1 MRVAVY
7 GTNAEWIRYMV
18 SCFRLFEEMIG
29 PIEVDFLDSEQRF
42 WTALKRERYDLVM
55 ICGSPERV
63 VSRGRFLK
71 YLEQLWGEMN
81 KKGTCY
87 VWQFGRKQIVL
98 EESEIYYIR
107 SIQKEVS
114 VHTARCGY
122 RVSTN
127 MKREEERFSKEQ
139 FLRIH
144 RDCMVN
150 LAHVHL
156 VSGDQIRMK
165 NGEVLKISMRRRK
178 KVWEELDRFGV
189 RKGDLESGIQ
199 GAGMESTEPES
210 GGQALE

>member
-7 GTNAEWIRYMV
+7 GTNAEWIRYMA

-29 PIEVDFLDSEQRF
+29 PIEVDLLDSEQSF
-42 WTALKRERYDLVM
+42 WIALEKERYDLVM
-55 ICGSPERV
+55 ICGSPGHT
-63 VSRGRFLK
+63 VSRGRILK
-71 YLEQLWGEMN
+71 YLERLWGEMN

-98 EESEIYYIR
+98 EEKEIYYIR
-107 SIQKEVS
+107 SVQKEVS

-122 RVSTN
+122 RISTN
-127 MKREEERFSKEQ
+127 MKREEERFSGEQ

-150 LAHVHL
+150 LEHVHL
-156 VSGDQIRMK
+156 VSGDQVRMK

-178 KVWEELDRFGV
+178 KVREELDRFGV
-189 RKGDLESGIQ
+189 RYADPK
-199 GAGMESTEPES
+199 S
-210 GGQALE
+210 GGRTDDPDPKRDGQA